1 MIREANHAA
10 ESKDPY
16 PRYWS
21 FLTVLLAR
29 ELEAGAP
36 TFLLRLGILRLRG
49 NLASRNFHSAQDD
62 RTRQIQTVAGAN
74 FSSLTFFAPTGSGSS
89 NFSAAASLFC

>member
-36 TFLLRLGILRLRG
+36 TFPLATGDPSTARKPRFAKFPLR
-49 NLASRNFHSAQDD
+49 
-62 RTRQIQTVAGAN
+62 
-74 FSSLTFFAPTGSGSS
+74 SG
-89 NFSAAASLFC
+89 